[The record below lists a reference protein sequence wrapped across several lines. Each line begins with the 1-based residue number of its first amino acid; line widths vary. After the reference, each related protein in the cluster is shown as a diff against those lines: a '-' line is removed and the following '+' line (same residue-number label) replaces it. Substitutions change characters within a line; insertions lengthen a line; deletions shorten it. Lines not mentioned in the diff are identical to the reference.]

1 MEAKTVR
8 LNLEEIRG
16 ALARNEEEH
25 DVLLSLLKGYEG
37 WLRLNPEASAPQMS
51 LPLAEGRTP
60 RPATPGTISMRGA
73 VLRVLRE
80 AHGEPLHSKE
90 ILRRVT
96 ALGAMS
102 NAKNPLGM
110 MDLLAYSLAK
120 SHPMK
125 KVGPRTWRYYA
136 DEDANG
142 NGDGA
147 PM

>member
-16 ALARNEEEH
+16 ALARNEAER
-25 DVLLSLLKGYEG
+25 DVLVTLLKGYEG
-37 WLRLNPEASAPQMS
+37 WLRLNPEALDPPQMS
-51 LPLAEGRTP
+51 LPLVQQRLPGPTI
-60 RPATPGTISMRGA
+60 PGTPSMRGA

-80 AHGEPLHSKE
+80 ARGEPLHSKE

-96 ALGAMS
+96 ALGAVS

-136 DEDANG
+136 DDAKETE
-142 NGDGA
+142 DGA
-147 PM
+147 SM